1 MTALL
6 SPDEYADLL
15 MQRQAAWIAEHPGP
29 SWARPLLSMFIEDG
43 DEGIVDMAA
52 IEAHNASYNEPTPQ
66 RPKEPRQYR
75 PASHWRAELTRIDAR
90 LDALNGVQRH
100 ATDDPAAYG
109 GVGVQ
114 QTVRQRRKYGDR
126 IDRTAAEYVRLTGQR
141 NDVAAKLWRA
151 EQREAEWE
159 VTR

>member
-1 MTALL
+1 MMALL

-15 MQRQAAWIAEHPGP
+15 MQRQAAWIAERPGR
-29 SWARPLLSMFIEDG
+29 SWVRPLLSMFINDG
-43 DEGIVDMAA
+43 DEDIVDMAA
-52 IEAHNASYNEPTPQ
+52 IEAHNAKPTPQ
-66 RPKEPRQYR
+66 RPKKPRQYK

-90 LDALNGVQRH
+90 LDALDGVQRH
-100 ATDDPAAYG
+100 ATGDPAAYG
-109 GVGVQ
+109 GVGVR